1 MPAQSL
7 HHLGDEPIYC
17 EAVHNQEDDVYS
29 GSDDDYYEGK
39 LHRRLHIEK
48 KAIDFLNGHVPV
60 LVSARLRG
68 PFDRQ
73 HWNNPW
79 ISRRAIGQAGNSA
92 TKKNLSKLPVED
104 ARGHGPDQ
112 VSEGNLPNTQGT
124 SLYPLPSPEITNPP
138 SARKNPYME
147 EEDYDRI
154 KTWRE
159 AVKGTSISKD
169 PFWLSQQDDS
179 GDISVT
185 RKRSADHQWLH
196 KRESKRRKPTEM
208 RTSPPEESPSQA
220 VSKMRKHE
228 ARRPQL
234 VTLFAQSTSAH
245 EDELATDVNTKNS
258 TIASRLASRSIGTP
272 RSRRIER
279 RSPHRKPRL
288 QEAESSEDELSM
300 PSTTPTH
307 KAAFPFSG
315 KSNSPKVDGSPRMP
329 KTASMGISPSY
340 SRREQPNIGRTQVE
354 KIEASQLSVK
364 QRLNFDLAS
373 GLSKDAAKMGMKAA
387 GGVGESPRQEAAK
400 PVQTE
405 KVEEYSAARKP
416 PNYTKTL
423 ANVAL
428 SQKDNSFC
436 FHKTAKSPVE
446 LFASRP
452 STKFP
457 MDAANPILP
466 SRKPHV
472 AAATAGPT
480 NGEYRGSHGEESD
493 DAGSL
498 ASDLV
503 DAITV
508 DSNTKQQIPC
518 KSVVVSE
525 KTADARVAEQ
535 AQSANEVMENDGSAK
550 EDENNK
556 IDGHE
561 AEDVTRSHG
570 MLEAIADVEIASNA
584 GSVRSFESGIE
595 VMAADKTQ
603 VIDQYDG
610 CAPSDLEWS
619 TYLNIQDLLST
630 SATKEAVIEAAHGIP
645 VVQQN
650 FDDISDSDW
659 SSYVDTQDLSGVSP
673 EAGVPIED
681 AQSLPIVVYQGSD
694 DSTDPEWSTF
704 LHTQDRSAAAEHQ
717 HEEPESDYKDTMDL
731 ECTSPADC
739 MPIVEEDGDLD
750 SEWYTSRSTSLQPD
764 GDQTGDTN
772 QEPASPE
779 APQDAR
785 PWQASVGSIVD
796 AYADT
801 EQSSRM
807 FNPDGDN
814 VVSHES
820 DQNFINSMAGSDV
833 AEESSVVWE
842 QGETAIDPIY
852 MTPMEIEEAKN
863 DSTEGSSTKPG
874 RFDETTI
881 STEPQQMANA
891 GELDDNIE
899 PRPVQ
904 SQPNIGLQTLQAAEN
919 GADTTA
925 DPSFLDQSTASIE
938 PPYCQDSWVRKA
950 GTRLQVP
957 QAPPGTGTK
966 PNVDPGFVAVT
977 MPSTEPLE
985 IQSPWAKET
994 SIGPHPL
1001 AAQAVIESDAPLD
1014 GSYSTLSVLADKALL
1029 SSRLPQSPWM
1039 ACLPTPSNLPT
1050 PDFELPIK
1058 AFSDFATPS
1067 PTKKRSSFNGSIL
1080 RNRFKTPVFQK
1091 PRRRVHFAP
1100 LPGQEVSGDMEV
1112 GQHHDVSIY
1121 VEEDVSYLT
1130 PGGHKTGTIRVPEPA
1145 TRASSPPP
1153 MDVSSAE
1160 VGGLLD
1166 HDSKFAKHFE
1176 AVAKRTKNPPRKA
1189 LRLLPSDS
1197 QQTTMASQGAGA
1209 MAEAFVQASQMR
1221 RKALEMAEV
1230 DAAEAIATDGSLDV
1244 PSEKTFSP
1252 VFVDPVEA
1260 QENIEPVDDVS
1271 AVLDNLGEFLDNTW
1285 GLGAGVKGEEDTG
1298 AQAQPRTP
1306 QGRQGARRVF
1316 DMIGDPMTALNLNAW
1331 TD

>member
-48 KAIDFLNGHVPV
+48 KALDFLNGHVPV

-79 ISRRAIGQAGNSA
+79 ISRRAIRQAGNPA
-92 TKKNLSKLPVED
+92 TKTTLSNLPVEG

-159 AVKGTSISKD
+159 TVKGTSISKD
-169 PFWLSQQDDS
+169 PFWLSQQDELD
-179 GDISVT
+179 DISVT

-234 VTLFAQSTSAH
+234 VTLSARSTSAH
-245 EDELATDVNTKNS
+245 EDELATDVNTKNA
-258 TIASRLASRSIGTP
+258 TIASRLANRSIGTP

-288 QEAESSEDELSM
+288 QGADSSEDELSM

-307 KAAFPFSG
+307 KASFPLSG
-315 KSNSPKVDGSPRMP
+315 YPDSPKVDGSPRMP

-340 SRREQPNIGRTQVE
+340 SRREQPSIGRTQVE

-364 QRLNFDLAS
+364 QRSNIDVAR

-405 KVEEYSAARKP
+405 KVEAYSAARNP
-416 PNYTKTL
+416 QTYTKTL

-428 SQKDNSFC
+428 SQQDNSFC

-446 LFASRP
+446 LFASHP
-452 STKFP
+452 STKVP
-457 MDAANPILP
+457 MDAANPNLS

-480 NGEYRGSHGEESD
+480 NGENRGSHGEESD

-508 DSNTKQQIPC
+508 DNNAKQQIPC
-518 KSVVVSE
+518 KPVVDSE
-525 KTADARVAEQ
+525 KTVDARVAEQ
-535 AQSANEVMENDGSAK
+535 AQSANEVIENDDSAK
-550 EDENNK
+550 EDENNE

-561 AEDVTRSHG
+561 AEDVARSHG
-570 MLEAIADVEIASNA
+570 MLEAIADVEFANNA
-584 GSVRSFESGIE
+584 GSVRNFESGIE
-595 VMAADKTQ
+595 AMAADKPQ
-603 VIDQYDG
+603 VVDQDDG
-610 CAPSDLEWS
+610 CTPSDPEWS
-619 TYLNIQDLLST
+619 RYLNIQDQLST
-630 SATKEAVIEAAHGIP
+630 SATKEAVIEAAHVP
-645 VVQQN
+645 VVEQN
-650 FDDISDSDW
+650 FDDSSDSEW
-659 SSYVDTQDLSGVSP
+659 SSYVDTQDLSGVCP

-681 AQSLPIVVYQGSD
+681 AQSLPTVVYQGSD
-694 DSTDPEWSTF
+694 VSTDPEWSTF
-704 LHTQDRSAAAEHQ
+704 LNTQDRSAAAEHQ
-717 HEEPESDYKDTMDL
+717 HEEPESDYKDAMDL
-731 ECTSPADC
+731 DCTNPADC
-739 MPIVEEDGDLD
+739 TPIMEEDGDLD
-750 SEWYTSRSTSLQPD
+750 SGWCTSRGTSSQPD
-764 GDQTGDTN
+764 GHQTGDNN
-772 QEPASPE
+772 QEPASPG
-779 APQDAR
+779 ALQDVR

-801 EQSSRM
+801 EQASRM
-807 FNPDGDN
+807 FNPDGEN

-820 DQNFINSMAGSDV
+820 YQDFINSMAGPDV

-842 QGETAIDPIY
+842 QGETAIDHTY

-863 DSTEGSSTKPG
+863 DSTEGSSTKAG
-874 RFDETTI
+874 GFDETTT
-881 STEPQQMANA
+881 STESQQMADA
-891 GELDDNIE
+891 CGLDDNIK

-904 SQPNIGLQTLQAAEN
+904 SQPNIELQTPQAAEN

-925 DPSFLDQSTASIE
+925 DPSFLDQATASIE
-938 PPYCQDSWVRKA
+938 PPHCQDSWAKKD

-966 PNVDPGFVAVT
+966 PNVYPGFVAVT

-994 SIGPHPL
+994 GIGLLPL
-1001 AAQAVIESDAPLD
+1001 AAQAVIEKDAPLD
-1014 GSYSTLSVLADKALL
+1014 GSSSTLSVLADKALA

-1050 PDFELPIK
+1050 PDFELSIK

-1080 RNRFKTPVFQK
+1080 RDRFKTPVFQK

-1100 LPGQEVSGDMEV
+1100 LLGQEVSGDMDI

-1130 PGGHKTGTIRVPEPA
+1130 PGGHKTGTIRVPRPA

-1166 HDSKFAKHFE
+1166 HGSKFAKHFE

-1189 LRLLPSDS
+1189 LRLLPSES
-1197 QQTTMASQGAGA
+1197 QQTTTASQGAGA

-1230 DAAEAIATDGSLDV
+1230 DATEATATGGSLDV
-1244 PSEKTFSP
+1244 SSEKTFSP
-1252 VFVDPVEA
+1252 VLVDPMEA

-1285 GLGAGVKGEEDTG
+1285 GLGAGVEGEEDTG

-1316 DMIGDPMTALNLNAW
+1316 DMIGDPMTALNFNAW
-1331 TD
+1331 AD